1 MLLREDVSAYTGA
14 LVERT
19 SSTVVAAQRAAVLS
33 AAALAKVSQD
43 DSAALLRVATQMK
56 LSFVDL
62 AFPPDASSEVGG
74 ADPAQWLRLRDA
86 AVKAG
91 GGSAAAC
98 ALHPA
103 SDRVHALAVPGLCSN
118 RWWLSLLLLCGDAAR
133 LVPGLECRLGAGG
146 GSATVRLPHPVIVD
160 DFVPWR
166 KGSPLHALCTPTPS
180 ADLWVALVEKALAK
194 QTRTYAR
201 LSATVTSLNEAVRS
215 LGGVLHEA
223 PFRDGAGAAAVGTFL
238 QHARGGSLLLL
249 RPRQA
254 AATGVLQQTK
264 ALYTVAAFEEGSTPR
279 VLLYCPVVEQ
289 PVAQADLASP
299 RGQRAVDAQW
309 MSTATLPTLFQSWG
323 SVTEP
328 ASGQPWPIKNCP
340 VELSRMMTAASL
352 RPADSAA
359 QQHRRAQPHRQTPS
373 HSPLP
378 RPHQLP
384 LETAPT
390 VTSPTVFAD
399 PPTRSVSAASYR
411 SQQAVAPAPVLPVPH
426 SRVEQL
432 EKENAALTQL
442 HIDALM
448 HGGGAG
454 GGSDGAS
461 HRGPSGGVS
470 AAADE
475 MVVDRVKLLKATL
488 ARLQA
493 ESERKM
499 AYELTEDGG
508 VLHALGRRWV
518 PCDAGS
524 GGGGSRAPDAA
535 ALVERCRRDV
545 EHAERA
551 RREEALGYE
560 QQLAAGRR
568 EADAR
573 VAAVEAKTSALLEAQ
588 RDHITELCGELQAR
602 PAAGGGGGG
611 GGGDALLAEL
621 ERTVRALTAELGA
634 AQAEARAKEMLG
646 VELLEARDRAAAL
659 QTQLELAR
667 HGAPSEDDALRA
679 AVAEREEVIRA
690 LEAEVQQARRAAAAG
705 DGAAGGGA
713 LLEHRCRE
721 QAETLRASEREASAL
736 ATELDRCRCQLAAT
750 RDALTAARV
759 EADDARLAAGS
770 GDSEL
775 RVVQETVR
783 RQAATIVAQ
792 EGGIDGE
799 GLAVLTADYQQKLE
813 ACHANLQERE
823 AAWAAEKKG
832 LITVNAKAWAAFE
845 EDIAALKEAKAALE
859 TQAEEAAEKLRAAEE
874 ELGVLRARVPE
885 LEARVAGLEAE
896 GAAKD
901 KQAAALQAS
910 LVETQGKLSAKEEEA
925 AAHKMAAETTRITA
939 EADRTAAAEIREASM
954 ARLQQEVAELKQTIE
969 GHRADKAKLK
979 EALREAEAET
989 EAVRKEVKKARDEI
1003 WQLSQ
1008 QNQALEKKLEHA
1020 TARVAELV
1028 LETQELAA
1036 AKAEAREEAV
1046 ALNTKLCGVQNE
1058 LTAATGANQELRTEA
1073 EGLKEAIF
1081 KGDDAIKVAK
1091 ETIATLEEAKR
1102 GLEEEL
1108 LSTKTEFESAVI
1120 AFEAQAKKF
1129 VEDIAQLK
1137 VCAWPPDVTLDFT
1150 PTHTE
1155 RSRNGQRNIGASG
1168 HRLDVLPR
1176 RIRRSQNEMERPRVR
1191 NGTPHSPFANA
1202 RRMRTTTTHP
1212 QEERIRTLEKEGAE
1226 AAEREAALEEEKTA
1240 LVRRCDAYSEET
1252 IALKTD
1258 LKASADRVKDVED
1271 ALLGEARVRVTH
1283 VALRSLSTAHT
1294 TQSGV
1299 VEQAE
1304 ASGGTR
1310 GFEDRQKIT
1319 NLEVRLAKSL
1329 KSKELLRST
1338 MEDRLE
1344 SYARR
1349 LHSSEEENEAL
1360 RREMVLV
1367 LAEGNAA
1374 CPTVQ
1379 RPVSMV
1385 PSPALL
1391 SPRLS
1396 LREPSMLMSV
1406 PRSPLRDPHAY
1417 PVHRSN
1423 GHPSLSPERRRW

>member
-33 AAALAKVSQD
+33 AAALAKVSHD

-91 GGSAAAC
+91 GSAAAC
-98 ALHPA
+98 ALQPA

-133 LVPGLECRLGAGG
+133 LVPEHECRLGAGG

-201 LSATVTSLNEAVRS
+201 LSATVTSLDEAVRS
-215 LGGVLHEA
+215 LGGALHEA
-223 PFRDGAGAAAVGTFL
+223 QFRDGAGAAAVGTFL
-238 QHARGGSLLLL
+238 EHARGGSLLLL

-289 PVAQADLASP
+289 HVAQADLASP

-309 MSTATLPTLFQSWG
+309 VSTATLPTLFQSWG

-328 ASGQPWPIKNCP
+328 ASGQPWLIKSCP
-340 VELSRMMTAASL
+340 VALSHMMTAASL
-352 RPADSAA
+352 RPVDSAA
-359 QQHRRAQPHRQTPS
+359 QQHRRAQPRRQTPS

-378 RPHQLP
+378 PPHQLP
-384 LETAPT
+384 LATAPA

-411 SQQAVAPAPVLPVPH
+411 SQQPVAPAPALPVPH
-426 SRVEQL
+426 NRVEQL

-442 HIDALM
+442 HLNALM
-448 HGGGAG
+448 HGGGAD
-454 GGSDGAS
+454 SAS
-461 HRGPSGGVS
+461 RGPSGGVS

-499 AYELTEDGG
+499 AYELTEDGS

-518 PCDAGS
+518 PCNA
-524 GGGGSRAPDAA
+524 GGGGGLAPDAT

-545 EHAERA
+545 EDVERA
-551 RREEALGYE
+551 RREAAAGYE

-588 RDHITELCGELQAR
+588 RDHITELCGELKER
-602 PAAGGGGGG
+602 SAAGSAG

-634 AQAEARAKEMLG
+634 AQADARAKEMLG

-679 AVAEREEVIRA
+679 AVAEREEVIRV
-690 LEAEVQQARRAAAAG
+690 LEAEVQQLRRAALAG
-705 DGAAGGGA
+705 DGGVGGGGA

-721 QAETLRASEREASAL
+721 QAETLKASEREASAL
-736 ATELDRCRCQLAAT
+736 ATELDRCRCQLAET

-783 RQAATIVAQ
+783 RQAETIAAQ
-792 EGGIDGE
+792 EGGIDAE

-813 ACHANLQERE
+813 ACHANLQEKE

-845 EDIAALKEAKAALE
+845 EDITALKEAKAALE
-859 TQAEEAAEKLRAAEE
+859 EQAEEAAEKLRAAEE

-885 LEARVAGLEAE
+885 LEERVQALEAE

-925 AAHKMAAETTRITA
+925 ATHKMAAETTRITA

-954 ARLQQEVAELKQTIE
+954 ARLQQEVEELKQTIE

-979 EALREAEAET
+979 DALREAEAET

-1003 WQLSQ
+1003 WQLAQ
-1008 QNQALEKKLEHA
+1008 QNQALEKKLEHE

-1058 LTAATGANQELRTEA
+1058 LTAANGANQELRTEA

-1129 VEDIAQLK
+1129 VEDIAQLNK
-1137 VCAWPPDVTLDFT
+1137 ELAMANETS
-1150 PTHTE
+1150 E
-1155 RSRNGQRNIGASG
+1155 RLATDLTSCQEEYAEAKSKWSD
-1168 HRLDVLPR
+1168 LE
-1176 RIRRSQNEMERPRVR
+1176 SEM
-1191 NGTPHSPFANA
+1191 
-1202 RRMRTTTTHP
+1202 
-1212 QEERIRTLEKEGAE
+1212 EERIRTLEKESAE
-1226 AAEREAALEEEKTA
+1226 AAEREATLEEEKTA

-1271 ALLGEARVRVTH
+1271 ALLGEARVR
-1283 VALRSLSTAHT
+1283 A
-1294 TQSGV
+1294 
-1299 VEQAE
+1299 
-1304 ASGGTR
+1304 TR
-1310 GFEDRQKIT
+1310 C
-1319 NLEVRLAKSL
+1319 A
-1329 KSKELLRST
+1329 
-1338 MEDRLE
+1338 
-1344 SYARR
+1344 ARR
-1349 LHSSEEENEAL
+1349 
-1360 RREMVLV
+1360 
-1367 LAEGNAA
+1367 
-1374 CPTVQ
+1374 
-1379 RPVSMV
+1379 
-1385 PSPALL
+1385 PST
-1391 SPRLS
+1391 SYT
-1396 LREPSMLMSV
+1396 
-1406 PRSPLRDPHAY
+1406 H
-1417 PVHRSN
+1417 HT
-1423 GHPSLSPERRRW
+1423 ERRRRAGGGVRRHSWVRGSAEDREPGGATGEVSEVQGAAAQHHGGPP